1 MGLWDDVTGEMSS
14 EELLQRQWA
23 DHASVALEE
32 LQRKQESLIEELVH
46 SLKRLKVQAEKIE
59 LKKSIY
65 NGVSYKSKSYF
76 PKRYIFGWPLSGGY
90 YVVTPD
96 GELRVLYR
104 LAGDGGPEQGAR
116 AELPL
121 RDTDVDGYILLTG
134 NIFENLVRATLR
146 SHM

>member
-23 DHASVALEE
+23 EYASVALAE

-46 SLKRLKVQAEKIE
+46 SLKRLNVQAEKIE
-59 LKKSIY
+59 LKKSVY
-65 NGVSYKSKSYF
+65 SGLRYKSKSYF
-76 PKRYIFGWPLSGGY
+76 PKRYIFGWPISGGY

-104 LAGDGGPEQGAR
+104 LAGSGGPDQGAR
-116 AELPL
+116 EELPI
-121 RDTDVDGYILLTG
+121 RDTDVDGNLILTG
-134 NIFENLVRATLR
+134 NSFENLIRATLKR
-146 SHM
+146 HM